1 MNPYTQTI
9 NEFVTKKNKETIL
22 FTAGPAALLP
32 ENITGLRPCFGRDDK
47 KYDEIENRVLTN
59 LKKMSG
65 HNRLVRLQGSA
76 SLALEI
82 AIANFLYGKVL
93 VISSG
98 YYSSRLE
105 KMAIST
111 KLTFKNIKKV
121 DTISW
126 EQIDKVSEKYDWI
139 LSCYTET
146 SNGLKIPIKDLKRA
160 ASRATARLLLD
171 ATASIG
177 LESGHELAD
186 VIAYSSCKGLFGLTG
201 AAFIAHHELP
211 TEQIDSFYLNWQS
224 HDQKLMT
231 GPYHSILSL
240 DEVLMKH
247 DEFRSAVV
255 SNKIIFSKIFSENLS
270 YAAENQ
276 PLLCTKLNKQIFSS
290 NPNVVLYKPRTL
302 SEGSV
307 ICHLGEVHL
316 KQDAKG
322 KIFAEIET
330 NS

>member
-9 NEFVTKKNKETIL
+9 NEFVAKKNSETIL

-32 ENITGLRPCFGRDDK
+32 ENIVGLRPCFGRGDE
-47 KYDEIENRVLTN
+47 KYFQIENRVMEN
-59 LKKMSG
+59 LRKMSG
-65 HNRLVRLQGSA
+65 HDKLVRLQGSA

-82 AIANFLYGKVL
+82 AIVNFVYGKVL
-93 VISSG
+93 VIDSG

-121 DTISW
+121 DTVSW
-126 EQIDKVSEKYDWI
+126 KNIHEVSEKYDWI

-146 SNGLKIPIKDLKRA
+146 SNGLKIPIRDLKGVAHRA
-160 ASRATARLLLD
+160 SAKLLLD

-247 DEFRSAVV
+247 DEFRSAVAN
-255 SNKIIFSKIFSENLS
+255 NKNIFSKIYCDNLLYSE
-270 YAAENQ
+270 ENQ
-276 PLLCTKLNKQIFSS
+276 PLLCTKVNKEIFTS
-290 NPNVVLYKPRTL
+290 NPNVILYKPRNL

-307 ICHLGEVHL
+307 ICHLGEVYL
-316 KQDAKG
+316 KQDARG
-322 KIFAEIET
+322 KIFTELET